1 VLQIIVSILILT
13 ASLWGWGGLLDR
25 ALGRRVP
32 HPALQLVLGFVAVS
46 LLALVLN
53 FFVPLS
59 DLLRVVV
66 WTAGFVLAAA
76 SARSKL
82 RGWRPGSGAIS
93 S

>member
-1 VLQIIVSILILT
+1 
-13 ASLWGWGGLLDR
+13 
-25 ALGRRVP
+25 VP